1 MNAINQTG
9 IDEFGRDNSLRINTY
24 MPLST
29 YMSNI
34 ISKITT
40 MGWVDFDYEQEE
52 EEELREQLRETEN
65 YKIFLKEQLK
75 ERKELFSKGEYTL
88 EPGEIL
94 E

>member
-9 IDEFGRDNSLRINTY
+9 IDEFGRDNSLRVTHMQLSPY
-24 MPLST
+24 MT
-29 YMSNI
+29 NI

-40 MGWVDFDYEQEE
+40 MGWVDFEYEQEE
-52 EEELREQLRETEN
+52 EEQLREEEN
-65 YKIFLKEQLK
+65 HKLFMKEQLK

-88 EPGEIL
+88 EEGEIL

>member
-52 EEELREQLRETEN
+52 EEELREQLRETKN
-65 YKIFLKEQLK
+65 YKIFLEEQLK

>member
-9 IDEFGRDNSLRINTY
+9 IDEFGRDNSLRVKY
-24 MPLST
+24 MTLSP

-40 MGWVDFDYEQEE
+40 MGWVDFEYEQEE
-52 EEELREQLRETEN
+52 EEELREQFREEEN
-65 YKIFLKEQLK
+65 HKIILKELLN
-75 ERKELFSKGEYTL
+75 ERKELFSKGEYIL
-88 EPGEIL
+88 EEGEIL

>member
-9 IDEFGRDNSLRINTY
+9 IDEFGRDNSLRITTY

-52 EEELREQLRETEN
+52 EEQLREQLRETEN
-65 YKIFLKEQLK
+65 YKIFLEELLK
-75 ERKELFSKGEYTL
+75 KRKELFAKGEYTFEEGELL
-88 EPGEIL
+88 E
-94 E
+94 

>member
-9 IDEFGRDNSLRINTY
+9 IDEFGRDNSLRITTY

-52 EEELREQLRETEN
+52 EEQLREQLRETEN

-88 EPGEIL
+88 EAGEIL